1 MKSRKLYQIALL
13 FTCLIFTMMPVCNA
27 GVINIDRSFHWDYL
41 GSNDGY
47 KFYADLNPVNI
58 SCSYGITEYNFMSIN
73 SRFDGIIY
81 VYQVNID
88 QCKARFVYRYVV
100 EDNDIVDDWT
110 WVQPWEDISQNS
122 FIMYGAKK
130 ARMAASQQ

>member
-1 MKSRKLYQIALL
+1 MKGRKFYPLILL
-13 FTCLIFTMMPVCNA
+13 FICLIFTMMPVCNS

-41 GSNDGY
+41 GNSDGR

-58 SCSYGITEYNFMSIN
+58 IYSHGIIEYNLMSIN
-73 SRFDGIIY
+73 SRFDGMIY

-88 QCKARFVYRYVV
+88 QCKARFVHRYVV

-110 WVQPWEDISQNS
+110 WVQPWEDIPQNCY
-122 FIMYGAKK
+122 IMYGAKK
-130 ARMAASQQ
+130 ARMAVSQ